1 MKYIKQISIIFI
13 LFVMIISDKMLIAD
27 DFVYTIDKSTAFKP
41 KIAVILSGGG
51 ARSLSHIGSL
61 KCLEENDIN
70 FDCIAGTSMG
80 AIIGGI
86 YSSGYSIAQ
95 LDSIFRSIAWN
106 DIIADRLKDRQNL
119 SYFDKLVEDRNL
131 LTLYINDS
139 KLNIPEGIYIGYKLN
154 DLLYNLLLNSTYYKN
169 DENDSLKYDFIAVAT
184 DLVSAKSVVLKE
196 GCFIQNL
203 RASSAIPLYYIPVR
217 KDTMILTDGGLFA
230 NLPVRIAK
238 NEFNADINIAF
249 NACSPLYTHDEINNP
264 IKIID
269 QSLSISMVR
278 EIEEDAK
285 YADVLISPELDNY
298 SNEDY
303 DKVDSIINSG
313 YNSTKQNIDIIRGQI
328 NDILDSCILKSE
340 LYYYIGDK
348 KLIYSNFYLDSRL
361 SLEELT
367 NNKEKLKYLN
377 NLVVNGIYKNIDFRA
392 EDSVVYVSAVKY
404 NHLSHINAN
413 GYYSSF
419 IKDSL
424 AKIETLFKKHSLNDK
439 LISHIKEKVLTIYKN
454 CNIPYVD
461 LKFQIEQD
469 TILNVYIVE
478 SIVRNIIISGN
489 KTISSKT
496 ITNEFGIK
504 INEILNANKLL
515 RGYNNLLSLNLF
527 SEVNLDVEQL
537 PNGCSLI
544 INVHEQGIQNIS
556 ITGKIDNERNFVLG
570 LDFIHANILDK
581 LVKNVLHFHSGYINR
596 YVSDNLIIPRIFGT
610 PITMNFNIYYD
621 WQKRNIFNKTL
632 QNNRYKTEVIGNDI
646 FEKIGLEAVN
656 GVQIQKNGFLG
667 VAYRFEKQN
676 LKEYNIDGYSSNWL
690 STLKLNFNYD
700 TEDNN
705 FFTKKGATI
714 AVGMESN
721 FFTPREN
728 AKFTK
733 MKFSAS
739 KLLRYKD
746 FLVKPQ
752 ILFLVGDRTMPYM
765 ECFTLGGQYNFFGYR
780 ENEEVGRQL
789 FRSSLDFKQQ
799 LPKEL
804 SILTMDT
811 YLGFRYDLGAVWVEP
826 ESIKFSTLK
835 HGIGLSLMLD
845 TPVGPASFSVGKMF
859 SLLRLSNN
867 DIKALFGPTL
877 LYFSIGA
884 YL

>member
-1 MKYIKQISIIFI
+1 
-13 LFVMIISDKMLIAD
+13 
-27 DFVYTIDKSTAFKP
+27 
-41 KIAVILSGGG
+41 
-51 ARSLSHIGSL
+51 
-61 KCLEENDIN
+61 
-70 FDCIAGTSMG
+70 
-80 AIIGGI
+80 
-86 YSSGYSIAQ
+86 
-95 LDSIFRSIAWN
+95 
-106 DIIADRLKDRQNL
+106 
-119 SYFDKLVEDRNL
+119 
-131 LTLYINDS
+131 
-139 KLNIPEGIYIGYKLN
+139 
-154 DLLYNLLLNSTYYKN
+154 
-169 DENDSLKYDFIAVAT
+169 
-184 DLVSAKSVVLKE
+184 
-196 GCFIQNL
+196 
-203 RASSAIPLYYIPVR
+203 
-217 KDTMILTDGGLFA
+217 
-230 NLPVRIAK
+230 
-238 NEFNADINIAF
+238 
-249 NACSPLYTHDEINNP
+249 
-264 IKIID
+264 
-269 QSLSISMVR
+269 
-278 EIEEDAK
+278 
-285 YADVLISPELDNY
+285 
-298 SNEDY
+298 
-303 DKVDSIINSG
+303 
-313 YNSTKQNIDIIRGQI
+313 
-328 NDILDSCILKSE
+328 
-340 LYYYIGDK
+340 
-348 KLIYSNFYLDSRL
+348 
-361 SLEELT
+361 
-367 NNKEKLKYLN
+367 
-377 NLVVNGIYKNIDFRA
+377 
-392 EDSVVYVSAVKY
+392 
-404 NHLSHINAN
+404 
-413 GYYSSF
+413 
-419 IKDSL
+419 
-424 AKIETLFKKHSLNDK
+424 
-439 LISHIKEKVLTIYKN
+439 
-454 CNIPYVD
+454 
-461 LKFQIEQD
+461 
-469 TILNVYIVE
+469 
-478 SIVRNIIISGN
+478 
-489 KTISSKT
+489 
-496 ITNEFGIK
+496 
-504 INEILNANKLL
+504 
-515 RGYNNLLSLNLF
+515 
-527 SEVNLDVEQL
+527 
-537 PNGCSLI
+537 
-544 INVHEQGIQNIS
+544 
-556 ITGKIDNERNFVLG
+556 
-570 LDFIHANILDK
+570 
-581 LVKNVLHFHSGYINR
+581 
-596 YVSDNLIIPRIFGT
+596 
-610 PITMNFNIYYD
+610 MNFNIYYD

-705 FFTKKGATI
+705 FFTKKGAAI